1 MTRRISRC
9 FAGLCLMASLAAACG
24 SSTSTPAPA
33 PATIAGDWSGTW
45 QFVTS
50 GVTVTDN
57 VHVTFTQ
64 SDTVTGTWA
73 ADGGAT
79 GQFRFAPGST
89 VTGTFSITQL
99 TVGGQPC
106 NGSAN
111 LTGTVATNAITLS
124 VPTIPSTPQ
133 CAWAA
138 NNQFSLHR

>member
-1 MTRRISRC
+1 MTHRIDVRRLVLSVMI
-9 FAGLCLMASLAAACG
+9 GLAAGCGG
-24 SSTSTPAPA
+24 SSAATAPT

-57 VHVTFTQ
+57 IHVTFTQ
-64 SDTVTGTWA
+64 TDTVTGTWA

-79 GQFRFAPGST
+79 GQFRFAPGAN

-99 TVGGQPC
+99 KVSGQTC
-106 NGSAN
+106 SGSGN
-111 LTGTVATNAITLS
+111 LTGTVGTNAITLS
-124 VPTIPSTPQ
+124 VPSIPSTSQ
-133 CAWAA
+133 CDWAT

>member
-1 MTRRISRC
+1 MTRGTLPGL
-9 FAGLCLMASLAAACG
+9 AGLCLAASLAAACG
-24 SSTSTPAPA
+24 GSSSTPG

-64 SDTVTGTWA
+64 SDTVTGTWV

-79 GQFRFAPGST
+79 GQFRFASGSP
-89 VTGTFSITQL
+89 VSGTFSITL
-99 TVGGQPC
+99 LKVNGQTC
-106 NGSAN
+106 SGSGN
-111 LTGTVATNAITLS
+111 LTGTVATNAVSLS
-124 VPTIPSTPQ
+124 VPSIFSASQ
-133 CAWAA
+133 CDWAT